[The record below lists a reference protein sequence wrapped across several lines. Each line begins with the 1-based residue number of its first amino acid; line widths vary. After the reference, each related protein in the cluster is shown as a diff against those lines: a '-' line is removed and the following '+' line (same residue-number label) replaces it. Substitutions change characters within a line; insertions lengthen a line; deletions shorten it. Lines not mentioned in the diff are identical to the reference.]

1 MKKTRPDALEEAAMN
16 DRYLWD
22 GSGEPSAGLQHLEST
37 LGQLRH
43 SGAPLVLPSEVIV
56 PLRWFGN
63 LRIQLPWLPRL
74 AAVLLVVISLA
85 TSVFLT
91 LLPTRT
97 PETQNS
103 WDVASLQGVVRI
115 GSSYVTTE
123 QANAKLDVGQ
133 ILETNG
139 TSRASI
145 SEKSFGQIDVEPS
158 SRVRLEQSGDKR
170 TRIQLDRGTIHAA
183 IWAPPGQFVV
193 DTPSAIAVDL
203 GCAYTLEVSPD
214 GSGSIRTTLGWV
226 GFQLNGRES
235 FIPAGAMC
243 ATRPRIGP
251 GTPWFEDT
259 AEALR
264 NALADFDFAEESKE
278 RRDSALAIVLAQASA
293 KDGLT
298 LWHLLSRTEGQ
309 ERAQVYDRFASLV
322 PPPRGVTREG
332 VLRLDQ
338 GMLDIWWNS
347 LDLGDIS
354 IWRYWEQ
361 SATTR
366 TSLRAPILKEKQTSS
381 QKGR

>member
-1 MKKTRPDALEEAAMN
+1 M
-16 DRYLWD
+16 
-22 GSGEPSAGLQHLEST
+22 
-37 LGQLRH
+37 
-43 SGAPLVLPSEVIV
+43 
-56 PLRWFGN
+56 
-63 LRIQLPWLPRL
+63 PWLPRL

-97 PETQNS
+97 PEAQNS
-103 WDVASLQGVVRI
+103 WDVASLQGVVRV
-115 GSSYVTTE
+115 GTSYVTTE

-243 ATRPRIGP
+243 STRPRIGP

-338 GMLDIWWNS
+338 TMLDIWWNS

>member
-56 PLRWFGN
+56 PRRWFGN

-97 PETQNS
+97 PEAQNS

-145 SEKSFGQIDVEPS
+145 SEKSLGQIDVEPS

-243 ATRPRIGP
+243 TTRPRIGP

-264 NALADFDFAEESKE
+264 NALADFDFAEESKG

-322 PPPRGVTREG
+322 PPPKGVTREG

-338 GMLDIWWNS
+338 TMLDIWWNS